1 MKNIV
6 RLLQELQ
13 DYSNSDSVG
22 ISLTDSSVV
31 FIFLFD
37 RLKAYSHIN
46 LPIETIMFSKLTEE
60 EMKTEILEKVHKT
73 VSDFKRGMGNS

>member
-37 RLKAYSHIN
+37 SIKAYSHIN
-46 LPIETIMFSKLTEE
+46 LPIETIMLSKMTEE